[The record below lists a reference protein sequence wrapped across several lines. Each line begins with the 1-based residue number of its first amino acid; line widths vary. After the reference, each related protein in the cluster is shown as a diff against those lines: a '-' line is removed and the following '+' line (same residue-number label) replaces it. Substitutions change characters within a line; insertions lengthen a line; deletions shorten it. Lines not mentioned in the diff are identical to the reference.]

1 MHIETDA
8 LARHFRIA
16 EGIWETIPL
25 TRLPPDFGR
34 RWPGDGCPHSMIV
47 TKISRAFRFVP
58 RYPRRPH
65 RIFRTHRG
73 FFFGGGDGWV
83 ALGPWRYHPTRR
95 RDKVTHVSSAMT
107 TGTLVS
113 GQGYEVS
120 TNDDGFWEPENGSH
134 RNADIFIECLTVVET
149 RAEC

>member
-1 MHIETDA
+1 MAWGWLSTLNDSDEDLASLSVRPQVPQETSS
-8 LARHFRIA
+8 H
-16 EGIWETIPL
+16 
-25 TRLPPDFGR
+25 LPY
-34 RWPGDGCPHSMIV
+34 SQ
-47 TKISRAFRFVP
+47 
-58 RYPRRPH
+58 
-65 RIFRTHRG
+65 G
-73 FFFGGGDGWV
+73 FLGGGDGWV
-83 ALGPWRYHPTRR
+83 ALGPWRYHPIRR
-95 RDKVTHVSSAMT
+95 RNKVTHVSSAMT